1 MSRCSYVIAAF
12 LLFGLLCE
20 HMVSSGAQIQQ
31 DKICGK
37 EVSWAVFK
45 MGLLHSGPCKSC
57 TLIETIYV
65 PNCLGQGGGIATAV
79 YTL

>member
-45 MGLLHSGPCKSC
+45 MGNDFYC
-57 TLIETIYV
+57 TTVLANLV
-65 PNCLGQGGGIATAV
+65 H
-79 YTL
+79 